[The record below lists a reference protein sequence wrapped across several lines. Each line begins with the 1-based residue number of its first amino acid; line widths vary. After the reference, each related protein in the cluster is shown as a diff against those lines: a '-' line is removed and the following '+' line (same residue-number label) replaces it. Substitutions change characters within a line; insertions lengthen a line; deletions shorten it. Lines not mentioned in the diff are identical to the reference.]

1 MKKFFIIIIICP
13 LISFGQL
20 ADTCFT
26 SDEIIDISEA
36 LDSLYYMDS
45 LNNKIITE
53 QDNLIS
59 DLETIIRLDSIE
71 LIYTNIKLK
80 LLNENIDLYIERE
93 KHLRPKWYDHKA
105 IWFSTGILTT
115 LFTGKMIV
123 KVIN

>member
-1 MKKFFIIIIICP
+1 
-13 LISFGQL
+13 
-20 ADTCFT
+20 
-26 SDEIIDISEA
+26 
-36 LDSLYYMDS
+36 MDS

>member
-1 MKKFFIIIIICP
+1 MKNIFIILIICP
-13 LISFGQL
+13 LISIGQL

-26 SDEIIDISEA
+26 SDEIIDISET
-36 LDSLYYMDS
+36 LDSLYYTDS

-59 DLETIIRLDSIE
+59 ELETIIRFDSIE
-71 LIYTNIKLK
+71 LIYTNTKLE
-80 LLNENIDLYIERE
+80 LLKENIDLYIERE

-123 KVIN
+123 EVIN